1 MNRTATGDTP
11 KEGRVEG
18 ERDLIIRALDRFGLR
33 RVIKKRSTMEKSSRC
48 SQFSSFFG
56 RTVASVGRVEY
67 NEVRRNRPTEF
78 DAVPCVLAHKCYR
91 DAAEAGCFA
100 SSVIAGRVGR
110 LSVFSANSPRSGDIL
125 YSNCVVNC
133 RTQRARVAKKWL
145 SI

>member
-1 MNRTATGDTP
+1 MLSKSVPRWRKALVALNFR
-11 KEGRVEG
+11 RFSG
-18 ERDLIIRALDRFGLR
+18 EP
-33 RVIKKRSTMEKSSRC
+33 
-48 SQFSSFFG
+48 
-56 RTVASVGRVEY
+56 SVGRVEY

-91 DAAEAGCFA
+91 DAAETGCFA

-110 LSVFSANSPRSGDIL
+110 WSVFSANSPRSGDIL
-125 YSNCVVNC
+125 YSNCVINC